1 LLIENNVNR
10 KKNHKLISSCNNKT
24 HINLKFE
31 TILTKVECETQF

>member
-10 KKNHKLISSCNNKT
+10 KKNHKLTSSCNNKK

-31 TILTKVECETQF
+31 NNF